1 MNISTV
7 FALFVEIYAR
17 LSQYFAQNRP
27 IVALNIVGVV
37 LGADAQLVA
46 ALIVT
51 HDAALQAVFVEI
63 LLQDLKF
70 LRGEHIYILAVA
82 ATVEAA
88 LGFDDPKL
96 ALHRDY
102 VVGIE

>member
-1 MNISTV
+1 MHREKITV
-7 FALFVEIYAR
+7 HFLIIALYY
-17 LSQYFAQNRP
+17 LYFFSKNFP
-27 IVALNIVGVV
+27 IVALNIVRVV

-46 ALIVT
+46 AVVVT
-51 HDAALQAVFVEI
+51 HDAALQAVLVKI

>member
-1 MNISTV
+1 MFQQISK
-7 FALFVEIYAR
+7 Y
-17 LSQYFAQNRP
+17 RP

-51 HDAALQAVFVEI
+51 HDAALQAVLVEI

>member
-1 MNISTV
+1 MFQQISK
-7 FALFVEIYAR
+7 YH
-17 LSQYFAQNRP
+17 P

-51 HDAALQAVFVEI
+51 HDAALQAVLIKI

-96 ALHRDY
+96 ALR
-102 VVGIE
+102 

>member
-1 MNISTV
+1 M
-7 FALFVEIYAR
+7 
-17 LSQYFAQNRP
+17 
-27 IVALNIVGVV
+27 IV
-37 LGADAQLVA
+37 
-46 ALIVT
+46 VT
-51 HDAALQAVFVEI
+51 NNSALQAVLVKI

-96 ALHRDY
+96 ALHREY